1 MCEEGVIV
9 RRRKQNWLFWLLS
22 ICLCLTFGPFQQTVK
37 AESAPLDIRADA
49 AILVDA
55 QTGRIL
61 YEKNID
67 TVLGIASMTK
77 MMTEYLL
84 LDAIKAKRVKWDQ
97 TYTPS
102 DYVYRLSQDR
112 ALSNVPLRKDGKYT
126 VRELYE
132 AMAIYSANGAT
143 VAIAE
148 IIAGSEKNFVKMM
161 NDKAKELGLKDYK
174 FVNATGLSNEDLKGF
189 HPEGT
194 STNEENVMSARSMA
208 MLAYRL
214 LKDHPEVLKT
224 ASIPHKMFRE
234 GTNDEIKM
242 DNWNWMLP
250 GLVYGYEGVDGL
262 KTGYTEFAG
271 NCFTGTAKRNGVRLI
286 SVVMNAKDASGK
298 TTKEARF
305 KETEKLFNYGFNQ
318 YSLETLYPKGYQ
330 LKGKETL
337 PVVKGKEK
345 EVRVATGKNLEL
357 LVKNGEEKQY
367 KPVYV
372 LDKKKM
378 TKEGKLVAPLKKGET
393 VGYMTLEYKGDDSL
407 AFLSPDMQKNIRVPL
422 VTTAE
427 VEKANWFVLSMRAVG
442 GLFVDLWT
450 SVAKTVKSWL

>member
-1 MCEEGVIV
+1 M

-84 LDAIKAKRVKWDQ
+84 LDAIKANRVKWDQ

-208 MLAYRL
+208 MLAYQL

-234 GTNDEIKM
+234 GTEDEIKM

-337 PVVKGKEK
+337 PVVRGKEK
-345 EVRVATGKNLEL
+345 EVRVATGKNLDL

-372 LDKKKM
+372 LNKKKM

-393 VGYMTLEYKGDDSL
+393 VGYMTLEYKGDDAL
-407 AFLSPDMQKNIRVPL
+407 AFLSPDMPKNIRVPL

-450 SVAKTVKSWL
+450 SVAKTVKGWL

>member
-1 MCEEGVIV
+1 MKTK
-9 RRRKQNWLFWLLS
+9 KQTWFFWLLS
-22 ICLCLTFGPFQQTVK
+22 ICLCLTVWPFQRTVQ

-102 DYVYRLSQDR
+102 EYVYRLSQDR

-132 AMAIYSANGAT
+132 AMAIYSANAAT

-148 IIAGSEKNFVKMM
+148 VIAGSEKNFVTMM
-161 NDKAKELGLKDYK
+161 NKKAKQLGLKDYK
-174 FVNATGLSNEDLKGF
+174 FVNATGLSNQDLKGF

-194 STNEENVMSARSMA
+194 NTDEENVMSARAMA

-214 LKDHPEVLKT
+214 LKDHPEVLET
-224 ASIPHKMFRE
+224 ASIPRKIFRE
-234 GTNDEIKM
+234 GTEDEIRM

-305 KETEKLFNYGFNQ
+305 EETEKLFNYGFNQ
-318 YSLETLYPKGYQ
+318 YSLQTLYPKGYQ

-345 EVRVATGKNLEL
+345 KVRVATAKKLSL
-357 LVKNGEEKQY
+357 LVRHGEEKQY

-378 TKEGKLVAPLKKGET
+378 TNEGELTAPLKKGET

-427 VEKANWFVLSMRAVG
+427 VEKANWFVLSMRAIG
-442 GLFVDLWT
+442 GLFADLWT
-450 SVAKTVKSWL
+450 SAAKTVKSWL

>member
-1 MCEEGVIV
+1 MKT
-9 RRRKQNWLFWLLS
+9 RKRNWFFWLLS
-22 ICLCLTFGPFQQTVK
+22 ICLCLTLWPFQRTVK

-84 LDAIKAKRVKWDQ
+84 LNAIKAKRVKWDQ

-112 ALSNVPLRKDGKYT
+112 ALSNVPLRKDGQYT

-132 AMAIYSANGAT
+132 AMAIYSANAAT

-148 IIAGSEKNFVKMM
+148 IIAGSEKNFVRMM
-161 NDKAKELGLKDYK
+161 NEKAKELGLKDYK
-174 FVNATGLSNEDLKGF
+174 FVNATGLSNSDLKGF

-194 STNEENVMSARSMA
+194 SQDEENVMSARAMA
-208 MLAYRL
+208 TLAYRL
-214 LKDHPEVLKT
+214 LKDHPEVLET
-224 ASIPHKMFRE
+224 ASIPRKLFRE
-234 GTNDEIKM
+234 GTEDEIKM

-305 KETEKLFNYGFNQ
+305 EETKKLFNYGFNQ
-318 YSLETLYPKGYQ
+318 YSLQTLYPKGYQ

-345 EVRVATGKNLEL
+345 EVHVATAKKLSL
-357 LVKNGEEKQY
+357 LVRHGEEKQY

-378 TKEGKLVAPLKKGET
+378 TNEGELTAPLKKGET

-422 VTTAE
+422 VTTVE
-427 VEKANWFVLSMRAVG
+427 VEKANWFVLSMRAIG
-442 GLFVDLWT
+442 GLFADLWT
-450 SVAKTVKSWL
+450 SAAETVKGWL

>member
-1 MCEEGVIV
+1 M
-9 RRRKQNWLFWLLS
+9 RRRRQNSFLWLVLA
-22 ICLCLTFGPFQQTVK
+22 ICLGLMLGPFQQTAK

-84 LDAIKAKRVKWDQ
+84 LDAIKENRVKWDQ
-97 TYTPS
+97 TYMPS

-194 STNEENVMSARSMA
+194 STNEENVMSARAMA

-234 GTNDEIKM
+234 GTEDEIKM

-318 YSLETLYPKGYQ
+318 YSLETLYPKGYE

-345 EVRVATGKNLEL
+345 EVRVATAKKLSL
-357 LVKNGEEKQY
+357 LIKNGEEKQY

-378 TKEGKLVAPLKKGET
+378 TNEGKLVAPLKKGET

-442 GLFVDLWT
+442 GLFADLWT
-450 SVAKTVKSWL
+450 SVAQTVKGWL

>member
-1 MCEEGVIV
+1 VKT
-9 RRRKQNWLFWLLS
+9 RKQNWFVWLLS
-22 ICLCLTFGPFQQTVK
+22 IFLCLTLWPFQQTVK
-37 AESAPLDIRADA
+37 AEGAPLDIRADA

-61 YEKNID
+61 YGKNID

-84 LDAIKAKRVKWDQ
+84 LDAIKAKRVQWDQ

-112 ALSNVPLRKDGKYT
+112 TLSNVPLRKDGQYT

-132 AMAIYSANGAT
+132 AMAIYSANAAT

-148 IIAGSEKNFVKMM
+148 IIAGSEKNFVRMM
-161 NDKAKELGLKDYK
+161 NEKAKKLGLKDYK
-174 FVNATGLSNEDLKGF
+174 FVNATGLSNNDLKGF

-194 STNEENVMSARSMA
+194 SKDEENVMSARAMA
-208 MLAYRL
+208 TLAYRL
-214 LKDHPEVLKT
+214 LKDHPEVLET
-224 ASIPHKMFRE
+224 ASIPRKLFRE
-234 GTNDEIKM
+234 GTEDEIRM

-305 KETEKLFNYGFNQ
+305 EETEKLFNYGFNQ
-318 YSLETLYPKGYQ
+318 YSLQTLYPKGYQ
-330 LKGKETL
+330 LKGKEML

-345 EVRVATGKNLEL
+345 EVRVATEKKLSL
-357 LVKNGEEKQY
+357 LVRNGEEKLY

-372 LDKKKM
+372 LDKEKM
-378 TKEGKLVAPLKKGET
+378 TNGGKLIAPLKKGET

-422 VTTAE
+422 VTTIE
-427 VEKANWFVLSMRAVG
+427 VEKANWFVLSMRAIG
-442 GLFVDLWT
+442 GLFADLWT
-450 SVAKTVKSWL
+450 NVAKTVKGWL

>member
-1 MCEEGVIV
+1 MKTK
-9 RRRKQNWLFWLLS
+9 KQTWFFWLLS
-22 ICLCLTFGPFQQTVK
+22 ICLCLTVWPFQRTVQ

-61 YEKNID
+61 YKKNID

-102 DYVYRLSQDR
+102 EYVYRLSQDR

-132 AMAIYSANGAT
+132 AMAIYSANAAT

-148 IIAGSEKNFVKMM
+148 VIAGSEKNFVTMM
-161 NDKAKELGLKDYK
+161 NKKAKQLGLKDYK
-174 FVNATGLSNEDLKGF
+174 FVNATGLSNQDLKGF

-194 STNEENVMSARSMA
+194 NTDEENVMSARAMA

-214 LKDHPEVLKT
+214 LKDHPEVLET
-224 ASIPHKMFRE
+224 ASIPRKIFRE
-234 GTNDEIKM
+234 GTEDEIRM

-305 KETEKLFNYGFNQ
+305 QETAKLFDYGFHQ
-318 YSLETLYPKGYQ
+318 YSLQTLYPKGYE
-330 LKGKETL
+330 LKGKSTV

-345 EVRVATGKNLEL
+345 EVRVATAKKLTL

-372 LDKKKM
+372 FDKKKM
-378 TKEGKLVAPLKKGET
+378 TKEGKLLAPLKKGET
-393 VGYMTLEYKGDDSL
+393 VGYMTLDYKGDDSL
-407 AFLSPDMQKNIRVPL
+407 AFLSPDMEKNIRVPL
-422 VTTAE
+422 VTTVE
-427 VEKANWFVLSMRAVG
+427 VEKANWFVLSMRAIG

-450 SVAKTVKSWL
+450 SAAKTVKSWL

>member
-1 MCEEGVIV
+1 M

-84 LDAIKAKRVKWDQ
+84 LDAIKANRVKWDQ

-208 MLAYRL
+208 MLAYQL

-234 GTNDEIKM
+234 GTEDEIKM

-345 EVRVATGKNLEL
+345 EVRVATGKNLDL

-372 LDKKKM
+372 LNKKKI

-393 VGYMTLEYKGDDSL
+393 VGYMTLEYKGDDAL

-450 SVAKTVKSWL
+450 SVAKTVKGWL

>member
-1 MCEEGVIV
+1 MK
-9 RRRKQNWLFWLLS
+9 RKRKWLFWLLS
-22 ICLCLTFGPFQQTVK
+22 VCLCLTLWPFQQMAK

-55 QTGRIL
+55 KTGRIL

-84 LDAIKAKRVKWDQ
+84 LDAVKAKRVKWDQ

-102 DYVYRLSQDR
+102 EYVYRLSQDR

-161 NDKAKELGLKDYK
+161 NEKAKQLGLKDYK
-174 FVNATGLSNEDLKGF
+174 FVNATGLSNEDLKGL

-194 STNEENVMSARSMA
+194 NSDEENVMSARAMA
-208 MLAYRL
+208 TLAYRL
-214 LKDHPEVLKT
+214 LKDHPEVLET

-234 GTNDEIKM
+234 GTEDEIKM

-250 GLVYGYEGVDGL
+250 GLVYEYEGVDGL

-305 KETEKLFNYGFNQ
+305 KETEKLFNYGFRQ
-318 YSLETLYPKGYQ
+318 YSLQTLYPKGYQ
-330 LKGKETL
+330 LKGKETI

-345 EVRVATGKNLEL
+345 EVRVATAKKLSL
-357 LVKNGEEKQY
+357 LIKNGEEKQY

-372 LDKKKM
+372 LDQKKM
-378 TKEGKLVAPLKKGET
+378 TKEGKLIAPLKKGET

-422 VTTAE
+422 VTTIE
-427 VEKANWFVLSMRAVG
+427 VEKANWFVLSMRAIG
-442 GLFVDLWT
+442 GLFADLWT
-450 SVAKTVKSWL
+450 SVAKTVKGWL

>member
-1 MCEEGVIV
+1 MKT
-9 RRRKQNWLFWLLS
+9 RKRNGFFLLLS
-22 ICLCLTFGPFQQTVK
+22 ICLCLTLWPFQRTVK

-112 ALSNVPLRKDGKYT
+112 ALSNVPLRKDGQYT

-132 AMAIYSANGAT
+132 AMAIYSANAAT

-148 IIAGSEKNFVKMM
+148 IIAGSEKNFVRMM
-161 NDKAKELGLKDYK
+161 NEKAKELGLKDYK
-174 FVNATGLSNEDLKGF
+174 FVNATGLSNDDLKGF

-194 STNEENVMSARSMA
+194 SKDEENVMSARAMA
-208 MLAYRL
+208 TLAYHL
-214 LKDHPEVLKT
+214 LKDHPEVLET
-224 ASIPHKMFRE
+224 ASIPRKMFRE
-234 GTNDEIKM
+234 GTEDEIRM

-305 KETEKLFNYGFNQ
+305 EETKKLFNYGFNQ
-318 YSLETLYPKGYQ
+318 YSLQTLYPKGYQ

-345 EVRVATGKNLEL
+345 EVRVATAKKLSL
-357 LVKNGEEKQY
+357 LVRHGEEKQY

-378 TKEGKLVAPLKKGET
+378 TNEGELTAPLKKGET
-393 VGYMTLEYKGDDSL
+393 VGYMMLEYKGDDSL

-422 VTTAE
+422 VTTVE
-427 VEKANWFVLSMRAVG
+427 VEKANWFVLSMRAIG
-442 GLFVDLWT
+442 GLFADLWT
-450 SVAKTVKSWL
+450 SAAKTVKGWL

>member
-1 MCEEGVIV
+1 M

-367 KPVYV
+367 KPLYV

>member
-1 MCEEGVIV
+1 M

>member
-1 MCEEGVIV
+1 M

-84 LDAIKAKRVKWDQ
+84 LDAIKANRVKWDQ

-208 MLAYRL
+208 MLAYQL

-234 GTNDEIKM
+234 GTEDEIKM

-345 EVRVATGKNLEL
+345 EVRVATGKNLDL

-372 LDKKKM
+372 LNKKKM

-393 VGYMTLEYKGDDSL
+393 VGYMTLEYKGDDAL

-450 SVAKTVKSWL
+450 SVAKTVKGWL

>member
-1 MCEEGVIV
+1 M

-22 ICLCLTFGPFQQTVK
+22 ICLCLTFGPFQQRVK

-97 TYTPS
+97 MYTPS

-174 FVNATGLSNEDLKGF
+174 FVNATGLSNKDLKGF

-194 STNEENVMSARSMA
+194 STNEENVMSARAMA

-224 ASIPHKMFRE
+224 ASIPHKVFRE
-234 GTNDEIKM
+234 GTKDEIKM

-345 EVRVATGKNLEL
+345 EVRVATGKNLDL

-450 SVAKTVKSWL
+450 SVAKTVKGWL

>member
-1 MCEEGVIV
+1 MKT
-9 RRRKQNWLFWLLS
+9 RKRNWFFWLLS
-22 ICLCLTFGPFQQTVK
+22 VCLCLTLWPFQQTVK

-112 ALSNVPLRKDGKYT
+112 ALSNVPLRKDGQYT

-148 IIAGSEKNFVKMM
+148 IIAGSEKNFVNMM
-161 NDKAKELGLKDYK
+161 NEKAKQLGLKDYK
-174 FVNATGLSNEDLKGF
+174 FVNATGLSNGDLKGF

-194 STNEENVMSARSMA
+194 SPDEENVMSARAMA
-208 MLAYRL
+208 TLAYRL
-214 LKDHPEVLKT
+214 LKDHPEVLET
-224 ASIPHKMFRE
+224 ASIPRKMFRG
-234 GTNDEIKM
+234 GTEDEIKM

-250 GLVYGYEGVDGL
+250 GLVYGYEGIDGL

-305 KETEKLFNYGFNQ
+305 EETEKLFNYGFNQ

-330 LKGKETL
+330 LKGKKTL

-345 EVRVATGKNLEL
+345 EVRVATAKKLSL
-357 LVKNGEEKQY
+357 LVRNGEEKQY

-378 TKEGKLVAPLKKGET
+378 TNEGKLTAPLKKGET
-393 VGYMTLEYKGDDSL
+393 VGYMTLEYNGDDSL
-407 AFLSPDMQKNIRVPL
+407 AFLTPDMQKNIRVPL
-422 VTTAE
+422 VTTVE
-427 VEKANWFVLSMRAVG
+427 VEKANWFVLSMRAIG
-442 GLFVDLWT
+442 GLFADLWT
-450 SVAKTVKSWL
+450 STAKTVKGWL

>member
-1 MCEEGVIV
+1 VETKK
-9 RRRKQNWLFWLLS
+9 RNWFVWLLS
-22 ICLCLTFGPFQQTVK
+22 ICLCLTLWPFQATVK

-67 TVLGIASMTK
+67 AVLGIASMTK

-112 ALSNVPLRKDGKYT
+112 SLSNVPLRKDGQYT

-132 AMAIYSANGAT
+132 AMAIYSANAAT

-148 IIAGSEKNFVKMM
+148 IIAGSEKNFVRMM
-161 NDKAKELGLKDYK
+161 NEKGKELGLKDYK
-174 FVNATGLSNEDLKGF
+174 FVNSTGLSNSDLKGF
-189 HPEGT
+189 HPQGT
-194 STNEENVMSARSMA
+194 SQDEENVMSARAMA
-208 MLAYRL
+208 TLAYRL
-214 LKDHPEVLKT
+214 LKDHPEVLET
-224 ASIPHKMFRE
+224 ASIPKKLFRE
-234 GTNDEIKM
+234 GTDDEIRM

-250 GLVYGYEGVDGL
+250 GLGLVYGYEGVDGL

-271 NCFTGTAKRNGVRLI
+271 YCFTGTAKRNGVRLI
-286 SVVMNAKDASGK
+286 SVVMNAKNASGK

-305 KETEKLFNYGFNQ
+305 EETKKLFNYGFNQ
-318 YSLETLYPKGYQ
+318 YSLQTLYPKGYQ
-330 LKGKETL
+330 LKGKEKL
-337 PVVKGKEK
+337 PVAKGKEK
-345 EVRVATGKNLEL
+345 EVRVKTGKKLSL
-357 LVKNGEEKQY
+357 LVRNGEEKQY

-378 TKEGKLVAPLKKGET
+378 TNEGKLIAPLKKGET

-422 VTTAE
+422 VTTVE
-427 VEKANWFVLSMRAVG
+427 VEKANWFVLSMRAIG
-442 GLFVDLWT
+442 GLFADLWT
-450 SVAKTVKSWL
+450 SAVKAVKGWL

>member
-1 MCEEGVIV
+1 MKTK
-9 RRRKQNWLFWLLS
+9 KQTWFFWLLS
-22 ICLCLTFGPFQQTVK
+22 ICLCLTVWPFQRTVQ

-102 DYVYRLSQDR
+102 EYVYRLSQDR

-132 AMAIYSANGAT
+132 AMAIYSANAAT

-148 IIAGSEKNFVKMM
+148 VIAGSEKNFVRMM
-161 NDKAKELGLKDYK
+161 NEKAKQLGLKDYK
-174 FVNATGLSNEDLKGF
+174 FVNATGLSNQDLKGF

-194 STNEENVMSARSMA
+194 NTDEENVMSARAMA

-214 LKDHPEVLKT
+214 LKDHPEVLET
-224 ASIPHKMFRE
+224 ASIPRKIFRE
-234 GTNDEIKM
+234 GTKDEIRM

-286 SVVMNAKDASGK
+286 SVVMNAKNASGK

-305 KETEKLFNYGFNQ
+305 QETAKLFDYGFHQ
-318 YSLETLYPKGYQ
+318 YSLQTLYPKGYE
-330 LKGKETL
+330 LKGKSTV

-345 EVRVATGKNLEL
+345 EVRVATAKKLAL
-357 LVKNGEEKQY
+357 LIKNGEEKQY

-372 LDKKKM
+372 FDKKKM
-378 TKEGKLVAPLKKGET
+378 TKEGELIAPLKKGET
-393 VGYMTLEYKGDDSL
+393 VGYMTLDYKGDDSL
-407 AFLSPDMQKNIRVPL
+407 AFLSPDMAKNIRVPL
-422 VTTAE
+422 VTTVE
-427 VEKANWFVLSMRAVG
+427 VEKANWFVLSMRAIG
-442 GLFVDLWT
+442 GLFADLWT
-450 SVAKTVKSWL
+450 SAAKTVKSWL

>member
-1 MCEEGVIV
+1 M

-97 TYTPS
+97 MYTPS

-174 FVNATGLSNEDLKGF
+174 FVNATGLSNKDLKGF
-189 HPEGT
+189 HPEET
-194 STNEENVMSARSMA
+194 STNEENVMSARAMA

-224 ASIPHKMFRE
+224 ASIPHKVFRE
-234 GTNDEIKM
+234 GTKDEIKM

-345 EVRVATGKNLEL
+345 EVRVATGKNLDL

-450 SVAKTVKSWL
+450 SVAKTVKGWL

>member
-1 MCEEGVIV
+1 MKT
-9 RRRKQNWLFWLLS
+9 RKRNWFFWLLS
-22 ICLCLTFGPFQQTVK
+22 ICLCLTLWPFQRTVK

-112 ALSNVPLRKDGKYT
+112 TLSNVPLRKDGQYT
-126 VRELYE
+126 VHELYE
-132 AMAIYSANGAT
+132 AMAIYSANAAT

-148 IIAGSEKNFVKMM
+148 IIAGSEKNFVRMM
-161 NDKAKELGLKDYK
+161 NEKAKELGLKDYK
-174 FVNATGLSNEDLKGF
+174 FVNATGLSNSDLKGF

-194 STNEENVMSARSMA
+194 SQDEENVMSARAMA
-208 MLAYRL
+208 TLAYRL
-214 LKDHPEVLKT
+214 LKDHPEVLET
-224 ASIPHKMFRE
+224 ASIPRKLFRE
-234 GTNDEIKM
+234 GTEDEIKM

-305 KETEKLFNYGFNQ
+305 EETEKLFNYGFNQ
-318 YSLETLYPKGYQ
+318 YSLQTLYPKGYQ

-345 EVRVATGKNLEL
+345 EVRVATAKKLSL
-357 LVKNGEEKQY
+357 LVRHGEEKQY

-378 TKEGKLVAPLKKGET
+378 TNEGELTAPLKKGET

-422 VTTAE
+422 VTTVE
-427 VEKANWFVLSMRAVG
+427 VEKANWFVLSMRAIG
-442 GLFVDLWT
+442 GLFADLWT
-450 SVAKTVKSWL
+450 SAAKTVKGWL